1 MIHSLF
7 AMYAIREEQ
16 KELRILIGCSYLC
29 FGEQLFF

>member
-1 MIHSLF
+1 
-7 AMYAIREEQ
+7 MYAIREEQ